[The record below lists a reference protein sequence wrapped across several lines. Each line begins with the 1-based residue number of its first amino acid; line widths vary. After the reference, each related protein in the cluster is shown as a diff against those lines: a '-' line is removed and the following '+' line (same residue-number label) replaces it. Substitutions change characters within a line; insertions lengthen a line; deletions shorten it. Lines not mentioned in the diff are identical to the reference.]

1 MYTLVF
7 LRFFCVFFR
16 LKMTPEEK
24 REKVSEFSLTQA
36 VKYRTTRDFGRS
48 FPHFLVYA
56 QLKPQPFKDT
66 HLEDFLSVVY
76 AFRFIVCFIIFRDN
90 FWEKKCFIFFI
101 FCSEELEKSGKPQ
114 KVLQVTPTFKFANMN
129 LNREFFDSLDLHI
142 NDETSETTF
151 WYLFKQWYIFYHTV
165 SSFAKLCNNIF

>member
-1 MYTLVF
+1 MY
-7 LRFFCVFFR
+7 FFR

-56 QLKPQPFKDT
+56 QLKPQLFKDT
-66 HLEDFLSVVY
+66 HLQEFLGVVY
-76 AFRFIVCFIIFRDN
+76 AFRFIVCLSFFNITFKG
-90 FWEKKCFIFFI
+90 KKKILFFL

-114 KVLQVTPTFKFANMN
+114 KVLQVTPTLQFADTN
-129 LNREFFDSLDLHI
+129 LNMEFFFDSLDLHI
-142 NDETSETTF
+142 KNETSETTF
-151 WYLFKQWYIFYHTV
+151 WNLFKQ
-165 SSFAKLCNNIF
+165 